1 MKAIQ
6 TAEKR
11 KALQDALHGQTGK
24 LKQLRQQRHEQS
36 LPFLEAHGVVDTT
49 KYPAEFEN
57 LLVMWGE
64 IDEKPFKTP
73 LHQWLQ
79 KANDMAV
86 GFIDLS
92 DTRFDSV
99 PLALVHIRRR
109 NYSNTYIPGG
119 TVGDLRRY
127 FNQSTASIREPF
139 LTLCF
144 NPKLSRYPIKP

>member
-1 MKAIQ
+1 MY
-6 TAEKR
+6 E
-11 KALQDALHGQTGK
+11 ALHGQTSK
-24 LKQLRQQRHEQS
+24 LKQLRQQRHEHS
-36 LPFLEAHGVVDTT
+36 LPFLEAHGVVDAT

-64 IDEKPFKTP
+64 IDGETFKTP
-73 LHQWLQ
+73 LHQWSQ
-79 KANDMAV
+79 KPNDMAV

-92 DTRFDSV
+92 DTQFDGA

-109 NYSNTYIPGG
+109 DYSNTYIPDG

-144 NPKLSRYPIKP
+144 NTKLSRYPIKP